1 VSRSAPPPAPIRDKV
16 AADLP
21 EITDLWVAGWQ
32 AAMPHIDFAARR
44 AWFVGRM
51 AEHDAAGARTLVA
64 LEDGA
69 IAGFVVV
76 DPTSGYLDQL
86 AVLPAM
92 QRRGVA
98 AALIAAA
105 RRVSPAMLDI
115 HVNQDNAGAIAF
127 YKREGFAVTETDTN
141 PLSGAPVYRMRWRA

>member
-1 VSRSAPPPAPIRDKV
+1 VSRPAPPPAPIRDKV

-21 EITDLWVAGWQ
+21 DITDLWVASWQ
-32 AAMPHIDFAARR
+32 AAMPHIDFVARR
-44 AWFVGRM
+44 AWFVERM
-51 AEHDAAGARTLVA
+51 AEHDVAGARTLVA
-64 LEDGA
+64 LEAGA

-76 DPTSGYLDQL
+76 DPASGYLDQL

-92 QRRGVA
+92 QRRGIA

-105 RRVSPAMLDI
+105 RQVSPAMLEL

-127 YKREGFAVTETDTN
+127 YETQGFAVTASETN